1 MNTPTEI
8 DRDALD
14 RLVTLGGEKLV
25 HRIVGLFASFGV
37 ARVEDAEKAA
47 AQGDMAGI
55 AAAAHALRSSAAN
68 VGAMRL
74 QAVATELEHTARA
87 QQVESARNLV
97 TQLRQCYDSAR
108 LQLLGPVYGG
118 MA

>member
-1 MNTPTEI
+1 MNTNPEI

-14 RLVTLGGEKLV
+14 RLVALGGEKLV

-37 ARVEDAEKAA
+37 ARVEDAEKASA
-47 AQGDMAGI
+47 EGDMAGV

-68 VGAMRL
+68 VGATRL
-74 QAVATELEHTARA
+74 HAVATELEHTARSR
-87 QQVESARNLV
+87 QVETARNLV
-97 TQLRQCYDSAR
+97 AQLRQCYDSAR
-108 LQLLGPVYGG
+108 LQLMGPVYGG